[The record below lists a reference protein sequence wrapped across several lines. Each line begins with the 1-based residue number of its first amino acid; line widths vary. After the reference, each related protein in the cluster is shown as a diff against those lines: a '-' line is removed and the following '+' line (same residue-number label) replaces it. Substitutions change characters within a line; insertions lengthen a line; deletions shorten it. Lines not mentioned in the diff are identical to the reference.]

1 MKFVFLFVSV
11 FAGIFSAS
19 DSIQDQLCALETRY
33 GVLLGEGV
41 TLQPE
46 EYADL
51 AYGDTVKYPKYAQND
66 GFLRLCA
73 ARIIVDSRY
82 MFLADSAAKEGPIAK
97 FLISSAMERLMQ
109 LNNEIN
115 QLYSQLR

>member
-1 MKFVFLFVSV
+1 MKFIFLFVSV
-11 FAGIFSAS
+11 FVGIFSAS

-82 MFLADSAAKEGPIAK
+82 MFLADSMKKEGPVAQ
-97 FLISSAMERLMQ
+97 FLTLSIMRRLVQ
-109 LNNEIN
+109 LDTEIK
-115 QLYSQLR
+115 QLYSQLK